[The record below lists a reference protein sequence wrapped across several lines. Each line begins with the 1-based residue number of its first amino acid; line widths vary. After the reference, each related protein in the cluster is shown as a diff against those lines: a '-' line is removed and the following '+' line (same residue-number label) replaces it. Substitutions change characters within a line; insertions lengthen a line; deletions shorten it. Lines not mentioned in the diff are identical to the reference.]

1 MPPAS
6 GAGPCSPIRKGV
18 TAAVAFISGRAN
30 HRISDKPP
38 ADYIPP
44 LIEANGEQPFISQCI
59 PTDPALLRLE
69 RYRDFLAERRQRIAE
84 SLNTFLA
91 NHSALL

>member
-1 MPPAS
+1 M
-6 GAGPCSPIRKGV
+6 
-18 TAAVAFISGRAN
+18 
-30 HRISDKPP
+30 
-38 ADYIPP
+38 
-44 LIEANGEQPFISQCI
+44 IEANGEQPFISQCI